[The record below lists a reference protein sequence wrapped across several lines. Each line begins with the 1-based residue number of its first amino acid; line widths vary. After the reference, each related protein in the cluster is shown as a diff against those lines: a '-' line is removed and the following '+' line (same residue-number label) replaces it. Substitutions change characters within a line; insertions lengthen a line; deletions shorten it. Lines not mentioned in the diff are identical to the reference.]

1 MKKINFCKLKR
12 HLVGTLF
19 TIYKHF
25 CDFFKVHFTILLQ
38 IQHENNFLSTSKN
51 HGQAKVRRFLG
62 ICLHECFIYRSNFVF
77 PKCLETRHHLGSGRK
92 TVISQLKDIPS
103 YVSQSKRAKIAIH
116 RFGEY

>member
-1 MKKINFCKLKR
+1 M
-12 HLVGTLF
+12 F

-103 YVSQSKRAKIAIH
+103 YRSQSKRAKIAIH
-116 RFGEY
+116 